1 MQSLYRRHIAKE
13 CNFLGVVVDRMGE
26 NNAAIA
32 DVMNS
37 YYGLGDLP
45 IGLEQNGVK
54 NPKVWIDYAELPA
67 DTNEDGTLM
76 FKRSVEDYSKVPDGY
91 KLYRKLLAGQPDNSV
106 NIVSIGFVTS
116 LANLL
121 NSEADEYSDL
131 SGVELV
137 KKKVKALYVM
147 GGVFGSSAE
156 PDYNFSQAI
165 EFSLDFF
172 KLWPAEI
179 PRVFSP
185 GEVGDAIEYTPEQ
198 IIEDISWTDVHPIK
212 QVYLNNECHTGQK
225 MWDPMATFNAIQGDS
240 LFSFSERGKVSLSED
255 GVTTFTE
262 APDGNDRYQLPGDSA
277 WNSAMLQTIRKQ
289 TLEH

>member
-1 MQSLYRRHIAKE
+1 MQSLYRCHIAKE
-13 CNFLGVVVDRMGE
+13 CNFLGVVVDCMGE

-32 DVMNS
+32 DVMNT

-54 NPKVWIDYAELPA
+54 
-67 DTNEDGTLM
+67 
-76 FKRSVEDYSKVPDGY
+76 DYSKVPDGY

-179 PRVFSP
+179 PLVFSP
-185 GEVGDAIEYTPEQ
+185 GEVGDAIEYTP
-198 IIEDISWTDVHPIK
+198 
-212 QVYLNNECHTGQK
+212 
-225 MWDPMATFNAIQGDS
+225 
-240 LFSFSERGKVSLSED
+240 LSRC
-255 GVTTFTE
+255 T
-262 APDGNDRYQLPGDSA
+262 
-277 WNSAMLQTIRKQ
+277 
-289 TLEH
+289 